1 MRRYLQFRD
10 KKFSTCVA
18 QDVKRGISVVGS
30 SKSFVVAFPARG
42 AETIV
47 QLEASFKAQAT
58 VSPVRAFFSFVFP
71 RRRYARFPRYVASH
85 ARHTLF
91 LSLSLS
97 LSFSLFDRPESRP
110 VLGYR
115 HTSYTIATFRRRERT
130 PLEMLRKRRDTSARA
145 SIPRFFSA
153 RQVDYLAGETRGRDT
168 VRSLSRS
175 RGMNDPARIFLAE
188 RGSADANVSRMGAF
202 VSISS
207 MNGLFSAVI
216 SLLFDRP
223 KMKTLSR

>member
-1 MRRYLQFRD
+1 MGPAKASSSLSPLEVPRPSCSLKRVSRPRPRYRR
-10 KKFSTCVA
+10 SA
-18 QDVKRGISVVGS
+18 HS
-30 SKSFVVAFPARG
+30 S
-42 AETIV
+42 
-47 QLEASFKAQAT
+47 ASFFREEDT
-58 VSPVRAFFSFVFP
+58 LVFHDTWRRTPDTLSF
-71 RRRYARFPRYVASH
+71 
-85 ARHTLF
+85 
-91 LSLSLS
+91 SLSLS